1 MSFGEYLDSR
11 RELLLFEFGQHASMV
26 AQCVLL
32 AALIGVPLAVV
43 SYRRPALAAVTTTAA
58 GLLYTVPAF
67 ALFGL
72 LIAVVGLGVAPA
84 VIAITAYAVLPIVRN
99 GIVGLRGVDAP
110 TVEAARGMGM
120 GRIAVLCRVELPMAW
135 PVLLAGIRTAT
146 QLAMGIGAIAA
157 YVGGPGLG
165 EQIFSGLARLGA
177 INSLN
182 ATLTGVLGI
191 ALLAV
196 LFDVGLLLLG
206 RLTINRGLRA

>member
-1 MSFGEYLDSR
+1 MSLGEYISSR
-11 RELLLFEFGQHASMV
+11 RELLLFEAAQHASMV

-32 AALIGVPLAVV
+32 AALIGIGLAIL
-43 SYRRPALAAVTTTAA
+43 SYRTPALAGFLTTVA
-58 GLLYTVPAF
+58 GLLYTVPSF

-72 LIAVVGLGVAPA
+72 LVAVAGLGVKPA
-84 VIAITAYAVLPIVRN
+84 VIAITAYSVLPILRN
-99 GIVGLRGVDAP
+99 SIVGLSGVDRA
-110 TVEAARGMGM
+110 TVEAARGLGM
-120 GRIAVLCRVELPMAW
+120 NRVTILRRVELPMAW
-135 PVLLAGIRTAT
+135 PVMLAGIRTAA

-182 ATLTGVLGI
+182 AALVGTFGI

-196 LFDVGLLLLG
+196 LFDLGFVLIG
-206 RLTINRGLRA
+206 RLTINRGLRV